1 MISGESE
8 MSENINYRNLNLE
21 TDDSRIEGIDV
32 ARSTAL
38 IGMVYINLNVIL
50 GTNFDEVYILNNLG
64 VFNTVLQ
71 GRFASLFLVIAGLGL
86 GLFKQKYNENYSII
100 IVKRAIFFFF
110 IGCLNLL
117 YWKPDIIHMYSVY
130 FLMGIIFL
138 RLKKEFLIIIM
149 IMNSLLQYILLQN
162 LNYELGFTINYDNLT
177 YTILKNLLYDGYY
190 PVIPWSSFLILG
202 ILISKLDLKNMKILW
217 TMFAIGLS
225 ILSISIEIS
234 TSPENSLN
242 DIFSMYPYPPNF
254 IFIFSS
260 LGSSMVILS
269 LCLILSK
276 KIKFVSL
283 ANIGRLSFTL
293 YQFHLIYGFIIISI
307 YDFNRPYPE
316 VAISLTILFW
326 IIILIMIN
334 IIDSKKL
341 GIFEKILR
349 SLSNN

>member
-1 MISGESE
+1 MP
-8 MSENINYRNLNLE
+8 ENTNIRNLGKMP
-21 TDDSRIEGIDV
+21 DDNRIEGIDV
-32 ARSTAL
+32 ARSIAL

-50 GTNFDEVYILNNLG
+50 GTNFEEVYVLSNLG
-64 VFNTVLQ
+64 VLNNALQ

-86 GLFKQKYNENYSII
+86 GLFKQKYDKNYDIRII
-100 IVKRAIFFFF
+100 KRAIFFFF
-110 IGCLNLL
+110 VGSINLL
-117 YWKPDIIHMYSVY
+117 YWGPDIIHMYSIY
-130 FLMGIIFL
+130 FMMGIVFI
-138 RLKKEFLIIIM
+138 RLKKEILMVIM
-149 IMNSLLQYILLQN
+149 AMNSLVQYILLQN
-162 LNYELGFTINYDNLT
+162 LNYELGFTINYDYFT
-177 YTILKNLLYDGYY
+177 FTILKNLLFDGYY

-234 TSPENSLN
+234 TSPENSFN
-242 DIFSMYPYPPNF
+242 DIFSMYPYPPNLF
-254 IFIFSS
+254 FIFSS

-269 LCLILSK
+269 LCLMLSK

-316 VAISLTILFW
+316 VAIGLTILFW

>member
-1 MISGESE
+1 MINGERE
-8 MSENINYRNLNLE
+8 MSENINYRNLKLE
-21 TDDSRIEGIDV
+21 TDDNRIEGIDV
-32 ARSTAL
+32 TRSIAL

-50 GTNFDEVYILNNLG
+50 GTNFDEIYILNNLG
-64 VFNTVLQ
+64 MFNTVLQ

-100 IVKRAIFFFF
+100 IIKRAIFFFF

-117 YWKPDIIHMYSVY
+117 YWRPDIIHMYSVY
-130 FLMGIIFL
+130 FLIGIIFL
-138 RLKKEFLIIIM
+138 RLKKEFLFIIM

-190 PVIPWSSFLILG
+190 PVIPWSSFLIFG

-217 TMFAIGLS
+217 TMNAVGLT

-234 TSPENSLN
+234 VNPENSFDHL
-242 DIFSMYPYPPNF
+242 FSMYPYPPNVM
-254 IFIFSS
+254 FIFSAI
-260 LGSSMVILS
+260 GSSMAILS
-269 LCLILSK
+269 SCLILSQ
-276 KIKFVSL
+276 KFKFETLTNV
-283 ANIGRLSFTL
+283 GRLSFTL

-307 YDFNRPYPE
+307 YDFNSPYPE
-316 VAISLTILFW
+316 VALGLTILFW
-326 IIILIMIN
+326 IMILIIIN

>member
-1 MISGESE
+1 MP
-8 MSENINYRNLNLE
+8 ENTNYRNLGKMAN
-21 TDDSRIEGIDV
+21 DNRIEGIDV
-32 ARSTAL
+32 ARSIAL
-38 IGMVYINLNVIL
+38 VGMVYINLNVIL
-50 GTNFDEVYILNNLG
+50 GTNFEEVYVLSNLEMVNN
-64 VFNTVLQ
+64 VLQ

-86 GLFKQKYNENYSII
+86 GLFKQKYDENYDII
-100 IVKRAIFFFF
+100 IIKRAIFFFF
-110 IGCLNLL
+110 IGCINLL
-117 YWKPDIIHMYSVY
+117 YWGPDIIHMYSVY
-130 FLMGIIFL
+130 FMMGIVFI
-138 RLKKEFLIIIM
+138 RLKKEILIVIM
-149 IMNSLLQYILLQN
+149 AMNSLIQYILLQN
-162 LNYELGFTINYDNLT
+162 LNYELGFTINYDYFT
-177 YTILKNLLYDGYY
+177 FTILKNLLFDGYY
-190 PVIPWSSFLILG
+190 PVFPWSSFLILG

-217 TMFAIGLS
+217 TMYAIGLS
-225 ILSISIEIS
+225 ILSISFEIS
-234 TSPENSLN
+234 TSPENSFN

-254 IFIFSS
+254 FFIFSN

-316 VAISLTILFW
+316 VAMGLTILFW

-349 SLSNN
+349 SLSNNG